1 MQAFIN
7 TFNSLSD
14 PYLLYSGSLL
24 NMYRNCSIGNH
35 DIDFSLELDWWKD
48 NKEVLDNALV
58 DAGFS
63 LTFVFGNINNTWG
76 YEEAWSKDGW
86 KVDIFS
92 NIMVGNI
99 HKIGF
104 WIKGKKYPCTFP
116 LDRVGVYKWRES
128 VKVRVPVPV
137 KDAVIAMFG
146 KNWEQPADGWEWD
159 VDPFLTGFCSYTD
172 TT

>member
-1 MQAFIN
+1 MQTMIN
-7 TFNSLSD
+7 IFNSLSA

-24 NMYRNCSIGNH
+24 NLYRNCSIGNS

-48 NKEVLDNALV
+48 NKDVLDNALV
-58 DAGFS
+58 GAGFS
-63 LTFVFGNINNTWG
+63 HILTFGSINDTWA

-92 NIMVGNI
+92 SIMVGNI

-104 WIKGKKYPCTFP
+104 WVGENLYPCTFP
-116 LDRVGVYKWRES
+116 LETVGVYKWRES
-128 VKVRVPVPV
+128 VKVRVPVPME
-137 KDAVIAMFG
+137 DAVIAMFG
-146 KNWEQPADGWEWD
+146 KNWEQPAKSWD
-159 VDPFLTGFCSYTD
+159 WGVDPFLTGFCTYTD